1 MITLKQLTD
10 LHGRRALITGATGCL
25 GRVFAHALAQQG
37 AELVLVDRPGSDFEA
52 LTTDL
57 SRWSVRVQS
66 HACDIESQ
74 EQRQQL
80 IDEMNDEKNQLSIVV
95 NNAAFV
101 GTSDLTG
108 WAVPFEQQSVE
119 TWRRAL
125 EVNLTAAFHLCQGL
139 APVLRRSKGASI
151 VNVGSIYGFLG
162 PDWRLYEG
170 TQMSNPVAYAASKG
184 GLIQLTRWLA
194 STLAPDIRVNA
205 ISPAGIFR
213 NQPESFV
220 KSYEARTP
228 MGRMANEQDFVAAL
242 VFLASDGAR
251 YMTGQNLVIDGGF
264 SVW

>member
-1 MITLKQLTD
+1 MTTIKQLTD

-25 GRVFAHALAQQG
+25 GRVFAQALAQQG
-37 AELVLVDRPGSDFEA
+37 AELVLVDRPGSDFRP
-52 LTTDL
+52 LMTDL
-57 SRWSVRVQS
+57 SKWSVCVQS

-74 EQRQQL
+74 DQRQQL
-80 IDEMNDEKNQLSIVV
+80 IDKMNDDSNQLSIVV

-125 EVNLTAAFHLCQGL
+125 EVNLTSVFHLCQGL
-139 APVLRRSKGASI
+139 APLLRRSKGANI
-151 VNVGSIYGFLG
+151 INIGSIYGFLG

-228 MGRMANEQDFVAAL
+228 MGRMATEQDFIAAL
-242 VFLASDGAR
+242 IFLSSDGSR